1 MHVSKSKDCRV
12 GFRIDSWDLERL
24 AGLLGGD
31 ELVTGVTVEMGD
43 GSSYQLEDVG
53 ELQGVENAP
62 ARPIQAITVE
72 SAPPAFMFRE
82 DNPPRLALVTVRDGA
97 SDTVRYHVSGP
108 LRTVDSLTRELDEW
122 VTSLRPWYGS
132 LAAMDRSRFFLWSAA
147 IVGALSTL
155 VLTLYLALAGSISV
169 FGAPTA
175 GRLAWLPTAG
185 GLFAVAAVAVIL
197 NLRRHRLL
205 PVAQF
210 RIGQGAEISDRLDRR
225 RTRLLRAGVGAAV
238 LTLGA
243 SIFGVFLA

>member
-1 MHVSKSKDCRV
+1 MHVSKSNNCRV

-53 ELQGVENAP
+53 ELQGVKNAP

-72 SAPPAFMFRE
+72 SAPPAFVFRE

-122 VTSLRPWYGS
+122 VTSLRPWYSS
-132 LAAMDRSRFFLWSAA
+132 LAAMDRAGFFLWSTA
-147 IVGALSTL
+147 IVGAMSAL
-155 VLTLYLALAGSISV
+155 VLVLSLSVAGSINV
-169 FGAPTA
+169 FAGPTA
-175 GRLAWLPTAG
+175 EPFTWLPTAG
-185 GLFAVAAVAVIL
+185 GLLAMAGISAIL

-210 RIGQGAEISDRLDRR
+210 RIGQGAESSDRLDRG
-225 RTRLLRAGVGAAV
+225 RTRLLRAGVAAVV

-243 SIFGVFLA
+243 SIFVVFLV